1 MAPKTF
7 EEVWR
12 LLHKLEG
19 KTVNTLVSNRRNQ
32 IVKFLPKLM
41 IRRTETNDGKH
52 WKDPT
57 GVPRRA
63 FSAIW
68 RELASTG
75 VCEIG
80 NPKGWYLAA
89 ACLMEIAELGVETIP
104 DRRLTLRLVNPL
116 RRSSINNPAEAH
128 VKEPETP
135 MENSHIVVD
144 PNICSGKPCIR
155 GTRIMVTNILG
166 MMAGGYSV
174 RRVVESYPEL
184 TKADV
189 SAALEYAS
197 QIIDEEK
204 IIARR

>member
-1 MAPKTF
+1 M
-7 EEVWR
+7 
-12 LLHKLEG
+12 
-19 KTVNTLVSNRRNQ
+19 
-32 IVKFLPKLM
+32 
-41 IRRTETNDGKH
+41 
-52 WKDPT
+52 
-57 GVPRRA
+57 
-63 FSAIW
+63 
-68 RELASTG
+68 
-75 VCEIG
+75 
-80 NPKGWYLAA
+80 
-89 ACLMEIAELGVETIP
+89 GVETIP
-104 DRRLTLRLVNPL
+104 DRPLTLRLVNPR